1 MNQLTQ
7 QIAGAYIG
15 AQVSGLYK
23 ATAADI
29 MQSNIIGMFRLI
41 LTPLSAI
48 SDDDAVEVARMAI
61 GDSDNDTHYKYIP
74 NDKPEKYGLLNIH
87 PDVSVVGVERFIN
100 HPDYMQWS
108 PMYLIQIDHDE
119 FDITKGFYSG
129 DDEYSDEIPENI
141 QHIIDYLRSRNYDLG
156 YMGIRSLIDADIAIS
171 STDKTETK

>member
-48 SDDDAVEVARMAI
+48 SDEDAVEVARI
-61 GDSDNDTHYKYIP
+61 GGSPYKV
-74 NDKPEKYGLLNIH
+74 H
-87 PDVSVVGVERFIN
+87 
-100 HPDYMQWS
+100 
-108 PMYLIQIDHDE
+108 E
-119 FDITKGFYSG
+119 FMVQSG
-129 DDEYSDEIPENI
+129 KELVTECFDRTSTVTGIKWQN
-141 QHIIDYLRSRNYDLG
+141 IIDYLRSRNYDLG
-156 YMGIRSLIDADIAIS
+156 YMHIRSLIDADIAIS